1 MYSSRSPRRGATH
14 SLQDD
19 QAPALPPRYKVTY
32 RYLTVP
38 GAQRPAYTRSFWAA
52 CSRTPGRSKQDS
64 SHQSTTGPARSAAPT
79 TPGNAVRTK
88 VPAGAPKNSNTA
100 TRSSRGSRPL
110 SANRSRPSSASRQ
123 PEPEPEPELSSGEV
137 ALGVYPEIPKVGDPA
152 NLEAWGAAE
161 EREFRRPIG
170 HTEDYR
176 SLQYPDL
183 KYGEGETPA
192 EDPRTVLSWKLL
204 REGNEADVPPPPLI
218 AREVVVRDAP
228 RGVPC
233 DTILETVSLDAG
245 ATYADLRT
253 KLLGSA
259 PEGTTLFCVDKGE
272 QYVLP
277 DLEPT
282 KIVET
287 EEVWLA
293 REFWRT
299 GDDYDNTRKYA

>member
-1 MYSSRSPRRGATH
+1 MLPYARPLKTRLLASVHDRPSPERG
-14 SLQDD
+14 SND
-19 QAPALPPRYKVTY
+19 
-32 RYLTVP
+32 
-38 GAQRPAYTRSFWAA
+38 TR
-52 CSRTPGRSKQDS
+52 
-64 SHQSTTGPARSAAPT
+64 
-79 TPGNAVRTK
+79 NAVRTK

-233 DTILETVSLDAG
+233 DTILETISLDPG

>member
-1 MYSSRSPRRGATH
+1 MRYITTYHTLPI
-14 SLQDD
+14 
-19 QAPALPPRYKVTY
+19 PASAKPVL
-32 RYLTVP
+32 
-38 GAQRPAYTRSFWAA
+38 RPYA
-52 CSRTPGRSKQDS
+52 PGRFGTQDIES
-64 SHQSTTGPARSAAPT
+64 VLAAPSPERGSNDT
-79 TPGNAVRTK
+79 RGRLPGL
-88 VPAGAPKNSNTA
+88 VPAAPQQSNTA

-110 SANRSRPSSASRQ
+110 SANRSRPSSANPSK
-123 PEPEPEPELSSGEV
+123 EPEPEPELSQGEV
-137 ALGVYPEIPKVGDPA
+137 ALGVYPDIPQVGDPA
-152 NLEAWGAAE
+152 NVEAWGKAD

-170 HTEDYR
+170 HIDDYR

-259 PEGTTLFCVDKGE
+259 PEGTTLFAVSKGE

-277 DLEPT
+277 DLEQT
-282 KIVET
+282 KVVDT

>member
-1 MYSSRSPRRGATH
+1 MACV
-14 SLQDD
+14 
-19 QAPALPPRYKVTY
+19 LPY
-32 RYLTVP
+32 
-38 GAQRPAYTRSFWAA
+38 ARPLKTR
-52 CSRTPGRSKQDS
+52 P
-64 SHQSTTGPARSAAPT
+64 SHQSTTGQAGARLQRH
-79 TPGNAVRTK
+79 PGKLPGPK
-88 VPAGAPKNSNTA
+88 VPAERPKSNTA

-204 REGNEADVPPPPLI
+204 REGNEADVPPLPPV
-218 AREVVVRDAP
+218 AREVTVRDAP

>member
-1 MYSSRSPRRGATH
+1 MLPYARPLKTRHLASVHDRPSPERGSNDTRERC
-14 SLQDD
+14 QD
-19 QAPALPPRYKVTY
+19 Q
-32 RYLTVP
+32 
-38 GAQRPAYTRSFWAA
+38 S
-52 CSRTPGRSKQDS
+52 PGRSAQK
-64 SHQSTTGPARSAAPT
+64 
-79 TPGNAVRTK
+79 
-88 VPAGAPKNSNTA
+88 SNTA

-183 KYGEGETPA
+183 KYGEGPPPP
-192 EDPRTVLSWKLL
+192 EDPRTVLSWKVL
-204 REGNEADVPPPPLI
+204 REGNEADVPPPPLV

-259 PEGTTLFCVDKGE
+259 PEGTTLFAVSKGE

>member
-1 MYSSRSPRRGATH
+1 MLPYARPLKTRLLASVHDRPSPERGSNDTRG
-14 SLQDD
+14 SCQD
-19 QAPALPPRYKVTY
+19 QS
-32 RYLTVP
+32 P
-38 GAQRPAYTRSFWAA
+38 GAP
-52 CSRTPGRSKQDS
+52 
-64 SHQSTTGPARSAAPT
+64 
-79 TPGNAVRTK
+79 
-88 VPAGAPKNSNTA
+88 NSNTA

-110 SANRSRPSSASRQ
+110 SANRSRPSSAKSTK
-123 PEPEPEPELSSGEV
+123 EPEPEPELSSGEV

-204 REGNEADVPPPPLI
+204 REGNEADVPPPPLV

-233 DTILETVSLDAG
+233 DTILETISLDPG